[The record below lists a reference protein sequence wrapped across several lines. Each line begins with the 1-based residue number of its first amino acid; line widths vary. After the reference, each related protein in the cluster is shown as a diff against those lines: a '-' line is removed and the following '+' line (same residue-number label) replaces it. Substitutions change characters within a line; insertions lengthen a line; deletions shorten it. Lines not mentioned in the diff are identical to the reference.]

1 MTYLGSGQE
10 LYPGMT
16 AVNETQEANIL
27 YGRTEWAWYETAQ
40 LISSAVDAGNTPT
53 TLLRPGLV
61 LGRIT
66 ASKLLTAWNP
76 DAVDGSQ
83 YVFGILTQQVN
94 MLINGTATAKLTGKV
109 LVRGGLKA
117 ANILIEG
124 VALSGHT
131 YESTFRNQ
139 AAKNFLLDDNIG
151 LGQGPWREYQI
162 IAADRVVALAD
173 QDVMFVCKG
182 GSGAVN
188 FTLPATAL
196 AGMRYGF
203 YNAQDQNMTITA
215 GTADKIVSLNDLAA
229 DSVALSTSSEKIG
242 GSFEVIGMADGTWL
256 VIPHLWEA
264 QTVTVVTA

>member
-53 TLLRPGLV
+53 TLLRPGLA

-66 ASKLLTAWNP
+66 SSKLLKAWDP
-76 DAVDGSQ
+76 AAVDGSQ
-83 YVFGILTQQVN
+83 YLFGILTQQVN

-117 ANILIEG
+117 ANILIAG
-124 VALSGHT
+124 VALAGHAS
-131 YESTFRNQ
+131 ESAFRNQ

-151 LGQGPWREYQI
+151 LGQGPWRDYQI
-162 IAADRVVALAD
+162 VTADRTVALAD

-182 GSGAVN
+182 GSGTVV

-196 AGMRYGF
+196 LGQRYGF
-203 YNAQDQNMTITA
+203 YNAQGQTMTIA
-215 GTADKIVSLNDLAA
+215 SGTADKMIILNDLEA
-229 DSVALSTSSEKIG
+229 DSISLQTANELIG
-242 GSFEVIGMADGTWL
+242 GSFEVIGQADGKWL

-264 QTVTVVTA
+264 QTVTIVTA